1 MPIPPRHPPL
11 GRPRRAAVWAAAL
24 LASGPTHLRGAVG
37 RAGRGPGGRGRDDRG
52 ATAIEWAIFA
62 LLAIAIAGLVA
73 AAITAAVNNRLP
85 GIQ

>member
-1 MPIPPRHPPL
+1 MPTPHRHRPLPRARHATS
-11 GRPRRAAVWAAAL
+11 RALTW
-24 LASGPTHLRGAVG
+24 LAHAPTRLTHTIRDHG
-37 RAGRGPGGRGRDDRG
+37 RARDERG

-62 LLAIAIAGLVA
+62 ILAITIAGIVA

>member
-1 MPIPPRHPPL
+1 MRPPRYRRPL
-11 GRPRRAAVWAAAL
+11 FGGPLARAAAWLAGTRVSAALARSTRRAA
-24 LASGPTHLRGAVG
+24 
-37 RAGRGPGGRGRDDRG
+37 DRG
-52 ATAIEWAIFA
+52 TTAIEWAIFA

>member
-1 MPIPPRHPPL
+1 MRPPL
-11 GRPRRAAVWAAAL
+11 RHRPLARTRSASARAGAWLAWAQTRTAAAVARSKRRA
-24 LASGPTHLRGAVG
+24 
-37 RAGRGPGGRGRDDRG
+37 DDRG

-73 AAITAAVNNRLP
+73 GAITAAVNNRLP

>member
-1 MPIPPRHPPL
+1 MRPHHRHRPPAPAARTRAWL
-11 GRPRRAAVWAAAL
+11 ARAQTRAATAL
-24 LASGPTHLRGAVG
+24 TRASRHA
-37 RAGRGPGGRGRDDRG
+37 DDRG

-62 LLAIAIAGLVA
+62 LLSIAIAGLVA